1 MNKSFCVVLSTFLFC
16 IVSISKVS
24 SATASSTDHS
34 IYFPPQELTILKNI
48 PGPVDE
54 LISLLSEYGDA
65 IEAAEDK
72 ETCDSLKSELFE
84 KIDALD
90 KKYPGFEPNA
100 KELASIESA
109 FQQFVE
115 LTDSS
120 VFYDFSEEEEEEDEE
135 TAAALASIYERY
147 SEIEDTG
154 DRFLAITHDYTSK
167 INDSS
172 SMDEL
177 MEYVNQYTGIIEK
190 YFDDFEPDASEQ
202 SILEKAIEEFST
214 VLGSAAQKF
223 LEENDEEEE

>member
-1 MNKSFCVVLSTFLFC
+1 MNKSLCIVLSTFLFC
-16 IVSISKVS
+16 IVSESKAS
-24 SATASSTDHS
+24 SATASSTDHA
-34 IYFPPQELTILKNI
+34 IYFPPQELSILINI

-54 LISLLSEYGDA
+54 LISLLSEYGGA

-90 KKYPGFEPNA
+90 KRYPGFEPDTN
-100 KELASIESA
+100 ELASIESA

-115 LTDSS
+115 LTESS
-120 VFYDFSEEEEEEDEE
+120 DYYDYSDDEEEEDEE

-147 SEIEDTG
+147 SEIENTG

-167 INDSS
+167 VNEAS
-172 SMDEL
+172 SMNEL
-177 MEYVNQYTGIIEK
+177 MEYVNQYTSIIEK